1 MKGDFIIK
9 FLEEFVSTAQEFN
22 RSVSNLS
29 YKGFRPSSFN
39 TNRYDKIKDYKGFK
53 NLESRGLIKL
63 VSNDQYQLTSTGK
76 IWLKKSTLKYFKL
89 RYKKWDKKWRIIVF
103 DIPEEL
109 RRKRA
114 RFRTR
119 LKWLGCVMLQESVFV
134 FPYPCEEE
142 LSDIA
147 KDLKVEDYIDVI
159 LAESIGFKEGE
170 FLKIFNL

>member
-9 FLEEFVSTAQEFN
+9 FLEEIVSTVEEFN
-22 RSVSNLS
+22 RSVSHLS
-29 YKGFRPSSFN
+29 CKGFRPSSF
-39 TNRYDKIKDYKGFK
+39 TSSRYDNVKYYKGFK
-53 NLESRGLIKL
+53 NLERRGFIRL
-63 VSNDQYQLTSTGK
+63 VSNDYYQFTNTGK
-76 IWLKKSTLKYFKL
+76 TWLKKSTLKYFRL

-109 RRKRA
+109 RKERA

-142 LSDIA
+142 LGDIS
-147 KDLKVEDYIDVI
+147 KDLEVGDYVDVI
-159 LAESIGFKEGE
+159 TAESVGFKEKE